1 VHAAPPA
8 ALPPPRAVPSATE
21 SAAWPV
27 RHRHL
32 PSQAGGGPGP
42 AETSS
47 AHRPRYPSVTGGTV
61 PSPGRCTL
69 WALAVAVGSLCS
81 CGGSEQSQTCLE
93 RTITYTGSKSGAAY
107 SRTTSDDGGRALF
120 YAGNAASIQFL
131 IFAGSGNLVCS
142 HAGEHKDIPFTAV
155 VWIDVSGTAAANCS
169 DLL

>member
-1 VHAAPPA
+1 M
-8 ALPPPRAVPSATE
+8 
-21 SAAWPV
+21 
-27 RHRHL
+27 
-32 PSQAGGGPGP
+32 
-42 AETSS
+42 
-47 AHRPRYPSVTGGTV
+47 

-131 IFAGSGNLVCS
+131 IFAESGNLVCS
-142 HAGEHKDIPFTAV
+142 HGGEHKDIPFTAV

-169 DLL
+169 DLLHPNPQCQPSPSDPQARQSAVLRFGQLTQVRLDVVDLP